1 MMNKQ
6 NKGTEYQSED
16 YGDLV
21 LYLILKTPVLL
32 LKSIPVWLLWNA
44 LMPQTFGLCRI
55 DYLQAFGLTFLVYF
69 LFFL

>member
-1 MMNKQ
+1 MIMN
-6 NKGTEYQSED
+6 NDYEYQSGD
-16 YGDLV
+16 YRDLV
-21 LYLILKTPVLL
+21 LYLILKSPGLL

-44 LMPQTFGLCRI
+44 LIPQTFGLCCI

>member
-6 NKGTEYQSED
+6 NKGNEYD
-16 YGDLV
+16 YGDFV
-21 LYLILKTPVLL
+21 LYLILKIPGLL

-44 LMPQTFGLCRI
+44 LIPQTFGLCCI
-55 DYLQAFGLTFLVYF
+55 DYLQAFGLTFVVYF

>member
-6 NKGTEYQSED
+6 NKGTEYQSGD
-16 YGDLV
+16 YGDVV
-21 LYLILKTPVLL
+21 LYLILKIPVLF

-44 LMPQTFGLCRI
+44 LMPQIFGWCCI